1 MQNLTLSLN
10 ENIVKLTLTVESEF
24 RTASAKV
31 DMNVANDTEVLDTQA
46 FSEVV
51 LGLIKE
57 LSIKANKKPVLN
69 YLVEPA
75 DIMVRFVTV
84 NKRTGDSD
92 ENILEDIKSK
102 LDNHNLDDIYFA
114 YQKIAPFVYQFVGIK
129 KDKMEK
135 ILEVSNNLGLSLQ
148 SVIPWILLLPK
159 LVGTSEPCIF
169 IYNTNGNQVVALSEL
184 NGIYFSETFDTAKTP
199 KELEKLV
206 SDLSVYKRAAPITRI
221 YTVSSESFSLDPNY
235 TVIPLLPSGEE
246 FKDIKDFEMHALL
259 NKLMEEDPSLLV
271 SQLNLL
277 NLLPLPVEQKKNAS
291 LVLVG
296 AGSVAALMIFLGLI
310 YTNLIRDN
318 STNQP
323 VVTPE
328 NSEVLSETVE
338 ATPSNEIVGEVEELK
353 KEDLVIRIENGAGVP
368 GVAAQTQEFVEGKGY
383 KVAEI
388 GNAEE
393 TGRDNTL
400 LKIKPSKAA
409 YKEMLLAD
417 LGDEFELVVEENLD
431 ENSEH
436 DLLIVVGLN

>member
-206 SDLSVYKRAAPITRI
+206 SEIREDILATLEQLEGAAK
-221 YTVSSESFSLDPNY
+221 ELDWRLHP
-235 TVIPLLPSGEE
+235 
-246 FKDIKDFEMHALL
+246 K
-259 NKLMEEDPSLLV
+259 
-271 SQLNLL
+271 
-277 NLLPLPVEQKKNAS
+277 
-291 LVLVG
+291 
-296 AGSVAALMIFLGLI
+296 
-310 YTNLIRDN
+310 
-318 STNQP
+318 
-323 VVTPE
+323 
-328 NSEVLSETVE
+328 
-338 ATPSNEIVGEVEELK
+338 
-353 KEDLVIRIENGAGVP
+353 
-368 GVAAQTQEFVEGKGY
+368 
-383 KVAEI
+383 
-388 GNAEE
+388 
-393 TGRDNTL
+393 
-400 LKIKPSKAA
+400 
-409 YKEMLLAD
+409 
-417 LGDEFELVVEENLD
+417 
-431 ENSEH
+431 
-436 DLLIVVGLN
+436 